1 MLSKLYHAALGPYYR
16 VKMSYPVWYHALNRE
31 AVKRHHIEGLPLS
44 EEGRRIVVELK
55 QNGIAVSSLDKLFPD
70 KRWLQIFQ
78 EWEREH
84 PHAESTSGKKQFW
97 RQYWDLLPTLDFGN
111 PFLRFSLEDEILSIG
126 HHYMGMW
133 LRLRQY
139 LLAKTLPVGDAE
151 PVLSQRWHKDPTEKK
166 WFKCFIYLNDV
177 DETAGPFTYMLES
190 NYDGKYGALFP
201 QNFIGGT
208 YPPTDEVD
216 KTFPKENVQVM
227 TAKAGTVIFCDVAG
241 LHYGGHARTSPRIM
255 FTACYN
261 APSFPEACHF
271 KWSEEARREAQK
283 LSPAA
288 QFALGGRTLTH
299 KTGSSS
305 M

>member
-1 MLSKLYHAALGPYYR
+1 MR
-16 VKMSYPVWYHALNRE
+16 MSYPVWYTVLNRE
-31 AVKRHHIEGLPLS
+31 AVSRHRQTPLSLS
-44 EEGRRIVVELK
+44 EEGKRIVETLK
-55 QNGIAVSSLDKLFPD
+55 RDGVAVTSLDALFPD
-70 KRWLQIFQ
+70 RDWLDVFQ
-78 EWEREH
+78 TWEREH
-84 PHAESTSGKKQFW
+84 PHVESTTGKKQFW
-97 RQYWDLLPTLDFGN
+97 REYWDLLPTLDLSN

-139 LLAKTLPVGDAE
+139 LLAKTLPTGHAE

-177 DETAGPFTYMLES
+177 DETAGPFTYMRES
-190 NYDGKYGALFP
+190 NYDGRFGHLFP
-201 QNFIGGT
+201 QKFIGGT
-208 YPPTDEVD
+208 YPPETEVS
-216 KTFPKENVQVM
+216 KAFPKENVQVM
-227 TAKAGTVIFCDVAG
+227 TGKAGTVIFCDVAG
-241 LHYGGHARTSPRIM
+241 LHFGGRATDTPRIM

-271 KWSEEARREAQK
+271 KWSDEARRDAEK

-288 QFALGGRTLTH
+288 RYAVGGRNLAR
-299 KTGSSS
+299 KTGSAN